1 MSISFSA
8 ADRKSIT
15 RRQVRIDLENAS
27 YAQSSASFTGQQT
40 ALLEVDNGNKKFY
53 DNYSLICDSY
63 ENEKKYL
70 DGTNSDIYSPS
81 DLVSA
86 GEFPANAPFF
96 PSTSSPAYARSIPLI
111 QDGSYI
117 NNKVKGIFH
126 PLTPASRYELNVL
139 TNTVVMSGL
148 TELIFR
154 LSNGISGASSTTTTS
169 SDAVPAGTITG
180 FVMGVSTTTGF
191 AVNELL
197 YINNGSASGIYKIQS
212 ITPGTSLTIDSV
224 VPSSL
229 GIASTATV
237 DNTVLAF
244 TSTERQTLV
253 SAVYQEILTTITNNI
268 DLLVTEW
275 ESFLTNQ
282 TAAISANPEDRL
294 TQMGQLVSALSSIS
308 NAVLGID
315 TWQSF
320 PNTGLSGKYVSG
332 SIAVISGMAGTRIS
346 YASTRA
352 SEILNSLGGSSSN
365 ALSQSGETYTSAD
378 MTNPYYNRYKWLNFR
393 INRMSGSLRRYY
405 AAGQSG
411 GAVTQLAADNTSLKS
426 EYNGYFTTKVVIF
439 NDGSDILHIKD
450 VTGLSNGDTVTVVSE
465 TQPEITRT
473 IVSVMGTTQIKLNAI
488 VPTSYTLEDVA
499 RVFKTL

>member
-27 YAQSSASFTGQQT
+27 YAQSSAAFTGQQA

-63 ENEKKYL
+63 ENEKTYI
-70 DGTNSDIYSPS
+70 DGTIPDTYSPS
-81 DLVSA
+81 DIISNA
-86 GEFPANAPFF
+86 ETPSIAPFF
-96 PSTSSPAYARSIPLI
+96 PSTSTPAYAKLLPLI
-111 QDGSYI
+111 QDGAYT

-126 PLTPASRYELNVL
+126 PLSTASRYELNVL
-139 TNTVVMSGL
+139 TNAVITSGL
-148 TELIFR
+148 TEMIFR
-154 LSNGISGASSTTTTS
+154 LENGITGASSTTTTS

-180 FVMGVSTTTGF
+180 FEMDVSTTTGF
-191 AVNELL
+191 AVNELI

-224 VPSSL
+224 IPSSL

-244 TSTERQTLV
+244 TSPERENLT
-253 SAVYQEILTTITNNI
+253 STNYQEILTTITSTINTLI
-268 DLLVTEW
+268 TEW
-275 ESFLTNQ
+275 EGFVSNQ
-282 TAAISANPEDRL
+282 NSASSANPEDRP
-294 TQMGQLVSALSSIS
+294 TQIAQLSSATASTASAISTINIWQALS
-308 NAVLGID
+308 D
-315 TWQSF
+315 TGV
-320 PNTGLSGKYVSG
+320 NGKYINSN
-332 SIAVISGMAGTRIS
+332 ISPISAKITERIS
-346 YASTRA
+346 YATTRA

-426 EYNGYFTTKVVIF
+426 EYNGYFITKVVIF

-450 VTGLSNGDTVTVVSE
+450 VTGLSNGNTVTIVSE